1 MPLCC
6 ATTSRGWAS
15 RRSSVSGPDKIWRGS
30 VAVGHDRQLVY
41 GKVLRLSEKEIEK
54 LKAGA

>member
-1 MPLCC
+1 MGITPKCGL
-6 ATTSRGWAS
+6 TPG
-15 RRSSVSGPDKIWRGS
+15 KIWRGS
-30 VAVGHDRQLVY
+30 VAVGHDNQLVY